1 MGQRA
6 GVGEASRAAAG
17 TATAGEI
24 STTTRFGRKRK
35 NSAGE
40 GGGEKSR
47 AQAGRKDKASEI
59 SRDVQTLAK
68 WHPDHVTPAVLL
80 SKLRLRPRKGEWVW
94 SNGQEVACLRCARGR
109 RQVRLTSIPPRSGSG
124 GWRSLVGVPRGLM
137 RKICKWVGRD
147 GAFLV
152 SHGETETGRSE
163 TEAA

>member
-35 NSAGE
+35 KSAGE

-59 SRDVQTLAK
+59 PRDVQTLAK
-68 WHPDHVTPAVLL
+68 WHPDHVTHAVLL
-80 SKLRLRPRKGEWVW
+80 NKLRLRKGEWVW
-94 SNGQEVACLRCARGR
+94 SNGQEVACLRCARSR
-109 RQVRLTSIPPRSGSG
+109 RQFGSSSQQITPALMPSACCLCPAIRDSLPNHKLKIKTLSCSGH
-124 GWRSLVGVPRGLM
+124 GL
-137 RKICKWVGRD
+137 
-147 GAFLV
+147 L
-152 SHGETETGRSE
+152 SQQE
-163 TEAA
+163 